1 MKVLLIEDHPIV
13 RAGVRRILQARAG
26 LEVIEAE
33 TGEAGLRAADLAP
46 DVVILDLNLPDMRG
60 LDVLQTLKAA
70 RPALRIIV
78 FTMYDEPAL
87 VTRAV
92 EAGALGYV
100 TKNDDPESLLGAIDA
115 VLAGRLYLA
124 QSVAQ
129 KLAFAKLAADP
140 LEGLNERERNLVRL
154 LGSGRTLAEISGEM
168 GVSYRTAAA
177 LAAKVRAKLGLRTN
191 VALIKLAVEQAA
203 QV

>member
-13 RAGVRRILQARAG
+13 RAGVRRVLQAREG

-33 TGEAGLRAADLAP
+33 TGQEGLKAADAAP

-60 LDVLQTLKAA
+60 LDVLQALKAA
-70 RPALRIIV
+70 RRALRIIV

-87 VTRAV
+87 VSRAV

-115 VLAGRLYLA
+115 VMAGRLYLA

-140 LEGLNERERNLVRL
+140 LEGLNDRERNLVRL

-168 GVSYRTAAA
+168 DVSYRTAAA
-177 LAAKVRAKLGLRTN
+177 LAAKVRGKLGLRTN

-203 QV
+203 RV